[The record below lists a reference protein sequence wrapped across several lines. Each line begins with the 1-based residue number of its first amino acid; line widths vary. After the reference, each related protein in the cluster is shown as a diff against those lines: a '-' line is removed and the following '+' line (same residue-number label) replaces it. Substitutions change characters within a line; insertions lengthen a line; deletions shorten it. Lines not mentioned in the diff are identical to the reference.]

1 MEYDAFSGDNSEVE
15 IPELDDQIEDMTE
28 AMGLPK
34 GEETTEDMLNPKSD
48 RRLLTKIDAWSGPTP
63 QPKQKQ
69 EAAPGD
75 EADNADEQDPA
86 LQEVPKPVGPPVK
99 SVSFKAGDKTFDV
112 PESAVVSVR
121 IDGKMVDV
129 PVAELSTHY
138 SGKVAWDKRFSELT
152 NEKRTFAGERQ
163 KFLSTQSKSQNLLNE
178 MHKSITNGDTFGA
191 ISSLVSVSGL
201 EGKIDPRK
209 FVSEL
214 RSAMIEQANQMA
226 QLSPEE
232 RGQLEA
238 REEYEYTKQQLAQL
252 RQQRELEQNEYVNQ
266 QSFAKKMQ
274 ESNVAVEDLQQSYD
288 YLIAEGRTYGLDPDK
303 VTPDQLLQHSLTVRE
318 YRTAIEALRDV
329 SPELVE
335 NRQYQ
340 DEAVKL
346 LRAYPGTTKEQLA
359 EVFREAVGSKRS
371 ASVSK
376 KVSKAPVSTPAT
388 AKARAKAGTPG
399 TPKDDLISRISHK
412 RDIW

>member
-1 MEYDAFSGDNSEVE
+1 M
-15 IPELDDQIEDMTE
+15 
-28 AMGLPK
+28 
-34 GEETTEDMLNPKSD
+34 
-48 RRLLTKIDAWSGPTP
+48 
-63 QPKQKQ
+63 
-69 EAAPGD
+69 
-75 EADNADEQDPA
+75 
-86 LQEVPKPVGPPVK
+86 
-99 SVSFKAGDKTFDV
+99 
-112 PESAVVSVR
+112 
-121 IDGKMVDV
+121 
-129 PVAELSTHY
+129 
-138 SGKVAWDKRFSELT
+138 
-152 NEKRTFAGERQ
+152 
-163 KFLSTQSKSQNLLNE
+163 
-178 MHKSITNGDTFGA
+178 
-191 ISSLVSVSGL
+191 
-201 EGKIDPRK
+201 
-209 FVSEL
+209 
-214 RSAMIEQANQMA
+214 
-226 QLSPEE
+226 SPEE

-274 ESNVAVEDLQQSYD
+274 EHSVAVEDLQQSYD
-288 YLIAEGRTYGLDPDK
+288 YLIAEGRTYGLDPDQ

-318 YRTAIEALRDV
+318 YRTAIEALKEV

-359 EVFREAVGSKRS
+359 EVFREAVGEKRS